1 MGISTDHIVANGPE
15 GLEKVLG
22 DLLAKTKDSDHF
34 AKQEHYILYQLG
46 SQKSLIKVDTKQVPF
61 KFWHFDLMG
70 RPATVAIKET
80 IARFIWDKCGVKELA
95 AQQDI
100 SEDT

>member
-22 DLLAKTKDSDHF
+22 DLLAKTKDDTGFSKKD
-34 AKQEHYILYQLG
+34 HYILYQLG
-46 SQKSLIKVDTKQVPF
+46 SQKALIRVSTKEIPF

-80 IARFIWDKCGVKELA
+80 IARFIWEKCGERERAL
-95 AQQDI
+95 QGIGNQ
-100 SEDT
+100 ED

>member
-1 MGISTDHIVANGPE
+1 MGMSTDHIIANGPE

-22 DLLAKTKDSDHF
+22 DLLDKAKDDDQF

-46 SQKSLIKVDTKQVPF
+46 SQKSLIKVDTTEIPF

-80 IARFIWDKCGVKELA
+80 IARFIWEKCGVKEWAL
-95 AQQDI
+95 QNVDE
-100 SEDT
+100 SH